1 MAVDLGALPA
11 PDVVEALDYEA
22 ILAAMLADYRARHP
36 EFSAWLESEPALK
49 LLEAAAYRE
58 MLLRARVNDAARACM
73 LGTAEGADLD
83 NLAALF
89 GVERLPGGEADA
101 ALRVRVTLSLGAHN
115 TAGSAAGYRY
125 WALRVPGIH
134 HACVRNTRPGR
145 VRVVA
150 MGMVEGEG
158 AAALD
163 GQPTEAAITALRA
176 ALNAEEVRPITDVV
190 DAKGPIVQAYRVA
203 AVVTTALEV
212 PAGGREAVR
221 AAAEASVRAWCLE
234 RHRCLYPEENNI
246 PRSGLVAALH
256 AHGVESVDLT
266 APAADVAVGG
276 FQVAWPTAAVPVGA
290 TYGAVDGRGEG
301 DPRHPMDGIAVTL
314 A

>member
-1 MAVDLGALPA
+1 MDLGALPA

-22 ILAAMLADYRARHP
+22 VLAAMLADYRMRWP

-73 LGTAEGADLD
+73 LPTAEGADLD

-101 ALRVRVTLSLGAHN
+101 ALRERATLSLGAHN

-125 WALRVPGIH
+125 WALRVPGVH
-134 HACVRNTRPGR
+134 HVCVDSARPGE
-145 VRVVA
+145 VRVIASGRVT
-150 MGMVEGEG
+150 GEG

-163 GQPTEAAITALRA
+163 GQIDGATLAALRA
-176 ALNAEEVRPITDVV
+176 ALDADETRPVTDRLNARAVEIE
-190 DAKGPIVQAYRVA
+190 AYRVTA
-203 AVVTTALEV
+203 ALTLERDV

-221 AAAEASVRAWCLE
+221 AAAEASAREHCAREHECQGAVR
-234 RHRCLYPEENNI
+234 
-246 PRSGLVAALH
+246 RSAITAALH
-256 AHGVESVDLT
+256 VPGVLSVALT
-266 APAADVAVGG
+266 EPAADFGPTTRFAP
-276 FQVAWPTAAVPVGA
+276 WPTVQVPAGSEYGDGA
-290 TYGAVDGRGEG
+290 PGPDDVPT
-301 DPRHPMDGIAVTL
+301 RHPMDGITVTL